1 MPDTIYKV
9 IKNKSNKKLSIYNG
23 IDDLPDGA
31 DTATLAYV
39 NSTNRLYVATG
50 TAWLPVISENVT
62 PTWAS
67 VPANDVTILI
77 GDTYNFTLEYDDP
90 ENIESTFT
98 YQLSSGSLG
107 TNTLT
112 TNNENFSIVTN
123 QAATFDIT
131 FRASDTVNEITS
143 ATTFTVRRERWNIES
158 TSTTNLNQTYAN
170 TYLGNAVAID
180 STGNYAVAGAYNYG
194 SPSSSSGKVTFL
206 KRNGSSWTNLGES
219 QSSDISLGD
228 QFGYSLAIDG
238 DLAIVG
244 AWADDTGS
252 SINNGSAYIF
262 KKTNDVWSETAKLNG
277 PASNN
282 AFFGKSVAILGN
294 VVFVGA
300 PGFNSNTGKVLTYIT
315 SDGGTTWTAGLDY
328 IGSVSGELFG
338 ETISVSLKT
347 GSGSTLAV
355 GSPGDSLSRG
365 AVTVYDNDTDDWSTS
380 GSATVNNTKL
390 TGSYDA
396 SGDKFGQAL
405 QVVDDSLI
413 VGVPFSDFNT
423 LEGGLAYNFVYN
435 TVNSTWSEDGI
446 IQPDS
451 PNNYDHFGSSVS
463 ISNTSQYPANT
474 TLDTVLVG
482 APNANGA
489 VYGFYWSTQN
499 NRYEHLTKMI
509 GGVTGNSAFGTSVAV
524 VGNYG
529 LIGAINKDN
538 GAGVSNVGEIIH
550 VSLG

>member
-9 IKNKSNKKLSIYNG
+9 IKNKSTKKLSIYNG
-23 IDDLPDGA
+23 VDNLPDGA
-31 DTATLAYV
+31 DVATLAYV
-39 NSTNRLYVATG
+39 NDTNRLYVAVGTG
-50 TAWLPVISENVT
+50 WLPVISENSA
-62 PTWAS
+62 PTWVN
-67 VPANDVTILI
+67 VPDSNVTILT
-77 GDTYNFTLEYDDP
+77 GDTYNFTLAYADP
-90 ENIESTFT
+90 ENIEGIFT

-112 TNNENFSIVTN
+112 TNNEDFSIATN
-123 QAATFDIT
+123 QAATFSVT
-131 FRASDTVNEITS
+131 FRASDTVNEIISTTS
-143 ATTFTVRRERWNIES
+143 FTVRRERWNIEP
-158 TSTTNLNQTYAN
+158 TSTININQTYAN

-206 KRNGSSWTNLGES
+206 KRNGSSWTNLGEL

-262 KKTNDVWSETAKLNG
+262 KKTNDIWSQTAKLNG

-294 VVFVGA
+294 TVFVGA
-300 PGFNSNTGKVLTYIT
+300 PGFNNNTGKVLTYST
-315 SDGGTTWTAGLDY
+315 SDSGTTWTAGLDY
-328 IGSVSGELFG
+328 VGSSSGELFG
-338 ETISVSLKT
+338 EAVSVSLKS
-347 GSGSTLAV
+347 SGSTLAV
-355 GSPGDSLSRG
+355 GAPGDTLSRG
-365 AVTVYDNDTDDWSTS
+365 AVVVYDNDINDWST
-380 GSATVNNTKL
+380 GGGATVNNTKL
-390 TGSYDA
+390 TGSHDA

-435 TVNSTWSEDGI
+435 TVNSTWSEDSI
-446 IQPDS
+446 LQPDS
-451 PNNYDHFGSSVS
+451 PINYDHFGSSVS

-474 TLDTVLVG
+474 VLDTVLVG
-482 APNANGA
+482 APNTNSA

-499 NRYEHLTKMI
+499 NRYEQLTKMI
-509 GGVTGNSAFGTSVAV
+509 GGNGSSFGTSVAV

-529 LIGAINKDN
+529 LVGAINTDSS
-538 GAGVSNVGEIIH
+538 GGVANVGEIYH

>member
-50 TAWLPVISENVT
+50 TAWLPVISENAT

-112 TNNENFSIVTN
+112 TNDENFSIVTN

-143 ATTFTVRRERWNIES
+143 TTTFTVRRERWNIES
-158 TSTTNLNQTYAN
+158 TSTINLNQTYAN

-180 STGNYAVAGAYNYG
+180 STGNYGIAGAYNYG
-194 SPSSSSGKVTFL
+194 SPSGSAGKVTFL
-206 KRNGSSWTNLGES
+206 KRSGNNWTNLGEA
-219 QSSDISLGD
+219 QSSDVALGD
-228 QFGYSLAIDG
+228 QFGYSVAIDG
-238 DLAIVG
+238 DLAVVG
-244 AWADDTGS
+244 AWADDAGS
-252 SINNGSAYIF
+252 NTNNGSVYIF
-262 KKTNDVWSETAKLNG
+262 KRTNDVYSQVAKIDG

-282 AFFGKSVAILGN
+282 ALFGKSVAIIGN
-294 VVFVGA
+294 VVFAGA
-300 PGFNSNTGKVLTYIT
+300 SGFNGNTGKAFTYIT
-315 SDGGTTWTAGLDY
+315 ADGGTTWTAGLDY
-328 IGSVSGELFG
+328 TGSTSGELFG
-338 ETISVSLKT
+338 ESISASTKA
-347 GSGSTLAV
+347 GGGSTLAI

-365 AVTVYDNDTDDWSTS
+365 AVTVYDNDTDDWSVG
-380 GSATVNNTKL
+380 GSATVTNTKL
-390 TGSYDA
+390 TGTQDA
-396 SGDKFGQAL
+396 SGDKFGESL
-405 QVVDDSLI
+405 QVLDNSLI
-413 VGVPFSDFNT
+413 IGVPYSDFNT
-423 LEGGLAYNFVYN
+423 IQGGLAYNFVYSN
-435 TVNSTWSEDGI
+435 INNSWSEQSI
-446 IQPDS
+446 VQPDS
-451 PNNYDHFGSSVS
+451 PVNYERFGSSVS
-463 ISNTSQYPANT
+463 ISNTSQYPGNT

-482 APNANGA
+482 APGGLGSA
-489 VYGFYWSTQN
+489 YGLYWDTSN
-499 NRYEHLTKMI
+499 NRYEQLTKFADSTNI
-509 GGVTGNSAFGTSVAV
+509 AFGSSVAV
-524 VGNYG
+524 VGNTG
-529 LIGAINKDN
+529 LVGAINKDN
-538 GAGVSNVGEIIH
+538 IGGVSNVGEIYH
-550 VSLG
+550 VGLS

>member
-50 TAWLPVISENVT
+50 TAWLPVISENAT

-112 TNNENFSIVTN
+112 TNDENFSIVTN

-143 ATTFTVRRERWNIES
+143 TTTFTVRRERWNIES
-158 TSTTNLNQTYAN
+158 TSTINLNQTYAN

-180 STGNYAVAGAYNYG
+180 STGNYGIAGAYNYG

-206 KRNGSSWTNLGES
+206 KRNGNNWTNLGES

-252 SINNGSAYIF
+252 SINNGSVYIF
-262 KKTNDVWSETAKLNG
+262 KRTNDVWTETAKING

-282 AFFGKSVAILGN
+282 AFFGKSVAILGD
-294 VVFVGA
+294 VVFIGS
-300 PGFNSNTGKVLTYIT
+300 PGFNSNAGRVSSYIT

-328 IGSVSGELFG
+328 SGSVGGELFG
-338 ETISVSLKT
+338 ESISASLKNS
-347 GSGSTLAV
+347 GGSTLAV
-355 GSPGDSLSRG
+355 GAPGDTLSQG
-365 AVTVYDNDTDDWSTS
+365 AVVVYDNDINDWST
-380 GSATVNNTKL
+380 GGGATVNNTKL
-390 TGSYDA
+390 TGSQDA

-413 VGVPFSDFNT
+413 IGVPFSDFNT
-423 LEGGLAYNFVYN
+423 LEGGLAYNFVYSN
-435 TVNSTWSEDGI
+435 INNSWSEQSI
-446 IQPDS
+446 VQPDS
-451 PNNYDHFGSSVS
+451 PINYERFGSSVS
-463 ISNTSQYPANT
+463 ISNTSQYPGNT

-482 APNANGA
+482 APGGLGSA
-489 VYGFYWSTQN
+489 YGLYWDTSN
-499 NRYEHLTKMI
+499 NRYEQLTKFADSTNI
-509 GGVTGNSAFGTSVAV
+509 AFGSSVAV
-524 VGNYG
+524 GGNTG
-529 LIGAINKDN
+529 LVGAINKDSD
-538 GAGVSNVGEIIH
+538 GGISNVGQIYH

>member
-143 ATTFTVRRERWNIES
+143 TTTFTVRRERWNIES
-158 TSTTNLNQTYAN
+158 TSTINLNQTYAN

-206 KRNGSSWTNLGES
+206 KRNGSSWTN
-219 QSSDISLGD
+219 
-228 QFGYSLAIDG
+228 
-238 DLAIVG
+238 
-244 AWADDTGS
+244 
-252 SINNGSAYIF
+252 
-262 KKTNDVWSETAKLNG
+262 
-277 PASNN
+277 
-282 AFFGKSVAILGN
+282 
-294 VVFVGA
+294 
-300 PGFNSNTGKVLTYIT
+300 
-315 SDGGTTWTAGLDY
+315 
-328 IGSVSGELFG
+328 
-338 ETISVSLKT
+338 
-347 GSGSTLAV
+347 
-355 GSPGDSLSRG
+355 
-365 AVTVYDNDTDDWSTS
+365 
-380 GSATVNNTKL
+380 
-390 TGSYDA
+390 
-396 SGDKFGQAL
+396 
-405 QVVDDSLI
+405 
-413 VGVPFSDFNT
+413 
-423 LEGGLAYNFVYN
+423 
-435 TVNSTWSEDGI
+435 
-446 IQPDS
+446 
-451 PNNYDHFGSSVS
+451 
-463 ISNTSQYPANT
+463 
-474 TLDTVLVG
+474 
-482 APNANGA
+482 
-489 VYGFYWSTQN
+489 
-499 NRYEHLTKMI
+499 
-509 GGVTGNSAFGTSVAV
+509 
-524 VGNYG
+524 
-529 LIGAINKDN
+529 
-538 GAGVSNVGEIIH
+538 
-550 VSLG
+550 